1 MIAFR
6 KLFCPSCLL
15 SVSLLISCSSQTPNS
30 VGVTVTPS
38 SSAPTGSPMSQ
49 TSEVNACSLFSAAD
63 AQSIMGAPMRIKPGS
78 RAQYVCMYEEV
89 TAKPG
94 SIGPGT
100 VALTVN
106 KSSSKDVEG
115 KSWARMKEVR
125 HLQAGEKNVKPLSG
139 IGDEAWWTGNIEKGK
154 AGVASVIARK
164 GDSHFAIDEMVL
176 EYRGS
181 PDAMKKIAKRIADR
195 L

>member
-1 MIAFR
+1 MVIRPRVYVLSSFII
-6 KLFCPSCLL
+6 LCLL
-15 SVSLLISCSSQTPNS
+15 VSCSSPS
-30 VGVTVTPS
+30 ASSGGATVTPS
-38 SSAPTGSPMSQ
+38 SPSPSAPPDVAQ
-49 TSEVNACSLFSAAD
+49 VNACSFFSAAD
-63 AQSIMGAPMRIKPGS
+63 AASIIGAPMKIKQGS

-106 KSSSKDVEG
+106 KSNSQDEENKN
-115 KSWARMKEVR
+115 WARIKEVR
-125 HLQAGEKNVKPLSG
+125 HLQAGQKNVKPLTG
-139 IGDEAWWTGNIEKGK
+139 IGDEAWWDGNIDKGK
-154 AGVASVIARK
+154 IGVASVIVRK
-164 GDSHFAIDEMVL
+164 GNSHFAIDEMVL

-181 PDAMKKIAKRIADR
+181 PDAMKKIAKGIADR

>member
-1 MIAFR
+1 MTLCRTSVFIA
-6 KLFCPSCLL
+6 
-15 SVSLLISCSSQTPNS
+15 SLLTLALLVACSSAPATS
-30 VGVTVTPS
+30 GGVTVTPS
-38 SSAPTGSPMSQ
+38 SALVNTPTPDSAQ
-49 TSEVNACSLFSAAD
+49 VNACSFFSAAD
-63 AQSIMGAPMRIKPGS
+63 AESIIGAPMKIKPGS

-100 VALTVN
+100 VSLTVN
-106 KSSSKDVEG
+106 KSSSKEAEDR
-115 KSWARMKEVR
+115 SWARIKEVR

-139 IGDEAWWTGNIEKGK
+139 IGDEAWWTGNIENGK
-154 AGVASVIARK
+154 ASVASVIARK
-164 GDSHFAIDEMVL
+164 GDSQFAVDEMVL

-181 PDAMKKIAKRIADR
+181 PDAMKNVAKRIADR

>member
-1 MIAFR
+1 
-6 KLFCPSCLL
+6 
-15 SVSLLISCSSQTPNS
+15 
-30 VGVTVTPS
+30 
-38 SSAPTGSPMSQ
+38 
-49 TSEVNACSLFSAAD
+49 
-63 AQSIMGAPMRIKPGS
+63 
-78 RAQYVCMYEEV
+78 MYEEV

-100 VALTVN
+100 VALTID
-106 KSSSKDVEG
+106 KSSSKDAEDR
-115 KSWARMKEVR
+115 SWAGMKEVR

-139 IGDEAWWTGNIEKGK
+139 IGDEAWWTGNIQKGK
-154 AGVASVIARK
+154 AGVASVIVRK

-181 PDAMKKIAKRIADR
+181 PDAMKNVAKRIAGQ